1 MRRTMV
7 MLMMAAFSGL
17 FISAGTFAQGSKI
30 AVADMEQI
38 FKEYYK
44 TKVADANLRKQAEV
58 FKEYAE
64 KLNDSLVKLQDEFK
78 KLRDDAQNIALSDVE
93 RENKRLAAQ
102 DKYRQMKEKED
113 EFKQY
118 STDKQGVLRNQYED
132 QRAKL
137 LDEIKNVIQR
147 KAVAEGYDVVLDS
160 SGKTLNNIP
169 SIIYFKSAMDLTDVV
184 IKEINLP
191 AKEKF
196 QEVMDK
202 APKDA
207 KDTKDSKTEKK
218 ENK

>member
-1 MRRTMV
+1 MKRTMV
-7 MLMMAAFSGL
+7 MMAALFAL
-17 FISAGTFAQGSKI
+17 FISAGAFAQGNKI
-30 AVADMEQI
+30 AVVDMEMI

-44 TKVADANLRKQAEV
+44 TKVADANLKKQAEV

-93 RENKRLAAQ
+93 RESKRLAAQ
-102 DKYRQMKEKED
+102 DKYRQAKEKED

-118 STDKQGVLRNQYED
+118 STDKQSVLRNQYED

-137 LDEIKNVIQR
+137 LEEIKSVIQR
-147 KAVAEGYDVVLDS
+147 KSVAEGYDIVLDS

-169 SIIYFKSAMDLTDVV
+169 SIIYFKSTMDLTDVV

-202 APKDA
+202 
-207 KDTKDSKTEKK
+207 DSKPEKK
-218 ENK
+218 ENNK